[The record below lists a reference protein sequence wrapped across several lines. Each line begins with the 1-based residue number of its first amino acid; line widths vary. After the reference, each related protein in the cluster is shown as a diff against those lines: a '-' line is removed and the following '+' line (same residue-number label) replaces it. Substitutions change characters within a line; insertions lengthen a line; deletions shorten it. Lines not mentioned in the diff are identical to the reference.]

1 MQNVKQTQR
10 SSRLELV
17 LTKRMLLSLFST
29 GIEIAGP
36 EDSPYHGG
44 SFRIDIHIPDR

>member
-1 MQNVKQTQR
+1 MT
-10 SSRLELV
+10 
-17 LTKRMLLSLFST
+17 LLYTRTYSDQGDVALLFAT

-44 SFRIDIHIPDR
+44 SFKIDIHIPDR

>member
-1 MQNVKQTQR
+1 MQNVKQTRR
-10 SSRLELV
+10 SSRLELI
-17 LTKRMLLSLFST
+17 LTKKMPLSLFAT

-44 SFRIDIHIPDR
+44 SFKIDIHIPDR